1 MSKSRKWVTSVLVAA
16 SMAVV
21 GTASAL
27 DDALVESMATDI
39 AAALQTVQ
47 NGTDDQKAAAVKA
60 ALDGKTQYAGKVDEL
75 VQALADAKIADA
87 VATKVVLSE
96 APTLTL
102 DQVTQNL
109 AAAKIVTE
117 TKTSSS
123 PVNPVTAAGNQQ
135 NNQPQQQ
142 QQQQQPVVQQQ
153 STPVFQTPGGTGS
166 QITSNT
172 PSSQGAGTGVSR
184 T

>member
-1 MSKSRKWVTSVLVAA
+1 MSKSRKWVTSILVAA

-27 DDALVESMATDI
+27 DDAIVSEMADLIT
-39 AAALQTVQ
+39 ATLATAT
-47 NGTDDQKAAAVKA
+47 GSDDQKADAVKA
-60 ALDGKTQYAGKVDEL
+60 ALDKAGSKFDGKVDEL
-75 VQALADAKIADA
+75 IQALADAKIADA
-87 VATKVVLSE
+87 VATKVILSE

-109 AAAKIVTE
+109 SAAKIVTE
-117 TKTSSS
+117 TKTSST
-123 PVNPVTAAGNQQ
+123 PVNIVPAAGNQP
-135 NNQPQQQ
+135 PQQQ
-142 QQQQQPVVQQQ
+142 QQVVQQQ
-153 STPVFQTPGGTGS
+153 PSTTPVFQSGGSGT
-166 QITSNT
+166 QVTSNT

>member
-1 MSKSRKWVTSVLVAA
+1 MSKSRKWVTSILVAA

-27 DDALVESMATDI
+27 DDAIVSEMADLIT
-39 AAALQTVQ
+39 ATLATAT
-47 NGTDDQKAAAVKA
+47 GSDDQKADAVKA
-60 ALDGKTQYAGKVDEL
+60 ALDKAGSKFDGKVDEL

-87 VATKVVLSE
+87 VATKVILSE

-109 AAAKIVTE
+109 SAAKIVTE
-117 TKTSSS
+117 TKTSST
-123 PVNPVTAAGNQQ
+123 PVNIVPAAGNQP
-135 NNQPQQQ
+135 PQQQ
-142 QQQQQPVVQQQ
+142 QQVVQQQ
-153 STPVFQTPGGTGS
+153 QPSTTPVFQSGGSGT
-166 QITSNT
+166 QVTSNT